1 MQRLILMRHAKAEA
15 SAPGG
20 DVARPLSERGRRDAA
35 AMGRALAERGLKPDM
50 ALVSGA
56 QRTRDT
62 WDGVSEHFGDVE
74 LHVSDALYNA
84 PADVLRR
91 AVEAAEDQA
100 GCLLLIAHNP
110 GVHQLAVE
118 YLIESAASPSVLD
131 KMSGG
136 FPTGAAAIFSVDVAG
151 RPFYEG
157 WLTPETLA

>member
-1 MQRLILMRHAKAEA
+1 
-15 SAPGG
+15 
-20 DVARPLSERGRRDAA
+20 
-35 AMGRALAERGLKPDM
+35 MGRALAQRGMKPDM

-56 QRTRDT
+56 RRTRDT
-62 WDGVSEHFGDVE
+62 WDAVSEHFGDVE
-74 LHVSDALYNA
+74 LQVCDALYNA

-118 YLIESAASPSVLD
+118 YLIESAASPAVLD

-136 FPTGAAAIFSVDVAG
+136 FPTGAAAIFTVDAAG
-151 RPFYEG
+151 RPSHEG
-157 WLTPETLA
+157 WMTPETLA